1 MENPRLMTRASR
13 SHGLQVAFAL
23 GNILLFLASYGLMMA
38 IRDYEPKN
46 YVALK
51 ALAPW
56 IAALWLCLFG
66 SFDLFRLRFQNR
78 ADGFS
83 GIIVCSVLLVVFTF
97 ALSFFVRVFAIPRS
111 LVGGAFL
118 LQMALLSCWRWLFS
132 RLSKAV
138 MAGSKALLV
147 QSGDDDPESARAHAM
162 LVEAGFRVTDVNVS
176 DMLVS
181 TCSAVA
187 PDGFDAVMVTG
198 SIPAGERDDIIIGA
212 LARGMVAY
220 RVPTVVDML
229 EQSAGMHVIGDT
241 PVLEIRALRSVSLE
255 RFAKRTGDVMLAAVL
270 LVLLSPLM
278 GVAALMVAA
287 DTGRPVLFF
296 QDRLGLDGRRFRIV
310 KFRTMA
316 VNAEQDTGPVLA
328 AEGDPRITPSGRLL
342 RKTRLDELPQL
353 WNVLRGDMSLVG
365 PRPERPEI
373 AQRIEESLPSFKLRL
388 HVKPGLTGLAQT
400 KGTYATPFEDKL
412 KLDIWYTR
420 SRSLITADLTI
431 LLNTLRTIVTPR
443 RAR

>member
-1 MENPRLMTRASR
+1 MESPRLMTRASR
-13 SHGLQVAFAL
+13 SHGLQVAFAV
-23 GNILLFLASYGLMMA
+23 GNIVLFVASYGFMMT

-46 YVALK
+46 YVAFK

-56 IAALWLCLFG
+56 IVALWLCLFG

-83 GIIVCSVLLVVFTF
+83 GIILCSVLLVVFTF

-118 LQMALLSCWRWLFS
+118 LQIVLFSGWRWLFS
-132 RLSKAV
+132 RFSKAI
-138 MAGSKALLV
+138 MTGSKALLV
-147 QSGDDDPESARAHAM
+147 QGSDDDPERARARAV
-162 LVEAGFRVTDVNVS
+162 LVEAGFRVTDVSVS
-176 DMLVS
+176 DMAAS
-181 TCSAVA
+181 ASSAVVS
-187 PDGFDAVMVTG
+187 DGYDAVMVTG
-198 SIPAGERDDIIIGA
+198 SIPAAERDDIIVGA
-212 LARGMVAY
+212 LAHGMVVY
-220 RVPTVVDML
+220 RVPSVVDML

-255 RFAKRTGDVMLAAVL
+255 RFAKRAGDIVLAVVL
-270 LVLLSPLM
+270 LVLLSPFM

-310 KFRTMA
+310 KFRTMV

-328 AEGDPRITPSGRLL
+328 AEGDPRITRSGRFL
-342 RKTRLDELPQL
+342 RKSRVDELPQL

-373 AQRIEESLPSFKLRL
+373 AEHIEESLPSFKLRL

-400 KGTYATPFEDKL
+400 KGTYATLFEDKL

-420 SRSLITADLTI
+420 SRSLITSDLTI